1 MLIQPST
8 SEVRVLSDVGRA
20 YDVSIYFPLFL
31 PSGVL
36 LKLRLQNDSEVTSG
50 KSVKET
56 ILHLRETTEPRGTR
70 PQCHDSNTL

>member
-1 MLIQPST
+1 MLIHPST

-31 PSGVL
+31 QSGVL
-36 LKLRLQNDSEVTSG
+36 LKLRLQNEVTSG

-70 PQCHDSNTL
+70 PQCHDSNIL